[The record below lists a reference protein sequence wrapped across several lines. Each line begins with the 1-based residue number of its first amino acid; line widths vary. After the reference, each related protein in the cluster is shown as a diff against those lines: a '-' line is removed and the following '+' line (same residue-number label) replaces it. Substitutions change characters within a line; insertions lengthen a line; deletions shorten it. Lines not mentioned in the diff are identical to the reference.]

1 MTKGA
6 AGTNYILFEIAG
18 TTYAVSSQNVS
29 QIEMLEHITPLPNA
43 PAFIDGVVFTRGHVI
58 PAMNLRARFGFEKTP
73 YTTRTRLVVV
83 RSSDRMVGL
92 IVDTA
97 REFLSIPDNLIQ
109 KPGAAVADLSG
120 PYLKGIVTIDDR
132 VIFVIDLEEV
142 MKLAPVLEGVRA
154 E

>member
-1 MTKGA
+1 MTA
-6 AGTNYILFEIAG
+6 ETAGINYILFEIAG
-18 TTYAVSSQNVS
+18 TTYAVSSQSVS
-29 QIEMLEHITPLPNA
+29 QIEMLQHITPLPNA
-43 PAFIDGVVFTRGHVI
+43 PAYIDGVVFTRGHVI

-73 YTTRTRLVVV
+73 YTNRTRMVVV
-83 RSSDRMVGL
+83 RSGERLVGL

-97 REFLSIPDNLIQ
+97 REFLSIPDDLIQ
-109 KPGAAVADLSG
+109 RPGAAIVDLSG